1 MAEFLFDKV
10 ESREPAMIY
19 AAHESLHVLTILF
32 LTHTDELNLDML
44 IEGKFWRLNSKS
56 ILN

>member
-10 ESREPAMIY
+10 ENREPAMIY

-32 LTHTDELNLDML
+32 LTHADELNLDML
-44 IEGKFWRLNSKS
+44 TEGNFEG
-56 ILN
+56 

>member
-32 LTHTDELNLDML
+32 LTHADELNLDML
-44 IEGKFWRLNSKS
+44 TERNFEG
-56 ILN
+56 